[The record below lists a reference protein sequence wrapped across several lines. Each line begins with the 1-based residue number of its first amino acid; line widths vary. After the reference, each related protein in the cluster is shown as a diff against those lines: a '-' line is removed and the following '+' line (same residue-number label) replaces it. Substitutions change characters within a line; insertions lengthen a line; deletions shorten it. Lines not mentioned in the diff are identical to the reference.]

1 METQESSDFYIRKI
15 SREDKDPYGSELL
28 KMMDYYNVNNLR
40 ELTLLQVKEYY
51 IKIYRGNT
59 N

>member
-1 METQESSDFYIRKI
+1 METQESADFYIRKI

-28 KMMDYYNVNNLR
+28 KMMDYYNANNLR